1 MFLPTLVFALF
12 ALCSGAGVY
21 LLLNHSRS
29 RTAGVLGALLT
40 LLLFAALFAGLAVL
54 VREGG
59 FA

>member
-1 MFLPTLVFALF
+1 
-12 ALCSGAGVY
+12 
-21 LLLNHSRS
+21 
-29 RTAGVLGALLT
+29 VLGALLT